1 MFEVCMALRIASRAL
16 AHVLVARRRRA
27 LRASLASSVR
37 PAPVSASIAVVLG
50 RSSRRRNTW
59 TAGGHSTRRSRGRHC
74 WRRRRFAFVAQ
85 SVELQRGR
93 MIEVGLQLFVARG
106 TLACVLIARRR
117 RARRCY
123 LACCIGPAPVSA
135 GSAVV
140 DGGSSRRCSTR
151 LALVTKSFKLERS
164 GMFEV
169 CMALRIASRALARV
183 LVARRR
189 RARRCCLASGVR
201 PAPVSASI
209 AVVLGRSSRWCRTRL
224 ALVTKSFMRH

>member
-1 MFEVCMALRIASRAL
+1 MGMALR
-16 AHVLVARRRRA
+16 
-27 LRASLASSVR
+27 
-37 PAPVSASIAVVLG
+37 
-50 RSSRRRNTW
+50 
-59 TAGGHSTRRSRGRHC
+59 
-74 WRRRRFAFVAQ
+74 
-85 SVELQRGR
+85 E
-93 MIEVGLQLFVARG
+93 ARG

-209 AVVLGRSSRWCRTRL
+209 AVVLGRSSRRRNTWTAGGHSTRR
-224 ALVTKSFMRH
+224 SRGRHCWRRRRFAFVAQSVELQRGRMIEVGLQLFVA